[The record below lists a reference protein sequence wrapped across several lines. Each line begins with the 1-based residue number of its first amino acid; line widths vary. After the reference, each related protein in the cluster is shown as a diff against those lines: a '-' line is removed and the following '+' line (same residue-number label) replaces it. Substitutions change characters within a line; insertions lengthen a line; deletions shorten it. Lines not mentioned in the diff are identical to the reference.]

1 MERDRI
7 RMSKEE
13 LDRETDIT
21 QLSSSACNISGYVSL
36 LQHSRNDEVK
46 FHNYIHKLEK
56 HARQLVEIEIEL
68 KRKLREI
75 NK

>member
-1 MERDRI
+1 MAGKI
-7 RMSKEE
+7 SMSKEQ

-21 QLSSSACNISGYVSL
+21 QVSQSACNISSYVTL

-46 FHNYIHKLEK
+46 FHNYIHELKK
-56 HARQLVEIEIEL
+56 YARQLVEIEFEL
-68 KRKLREI
+68 KRKLREK